1 MQVDIRNREDGKVI
15 VTAEEIAF
23 EYKGFSHRIPVGYES
38 DGASVPRLLWRLL
51 SPCIDPVTLVPSII
65 HDYLYDNRLGSRY
78 DADLWYVSALDASG
92 YPLWKCLLTFI
103 GLRMFGFL
111 HY

>member
-1 MQVDIRNREDGKVI
+1 MQVDIRNRADGKVI
-15 VTAEEIAF
+15 VTAEDIVF
-23 EYKGFSHRIPVGYES
+23 EYKGFSHCIPEGYES

-65 HDYLYDNRLGSRY
+65 HDYLYENHLGSRY
-78 DADLWYVSALDASG
+78 DADYWYVSALDASG
-92 YPLWKCLLTFI
+92 YPSWKCVLTFM
-103 GLRMFGFL
+103 GLRLFGFL